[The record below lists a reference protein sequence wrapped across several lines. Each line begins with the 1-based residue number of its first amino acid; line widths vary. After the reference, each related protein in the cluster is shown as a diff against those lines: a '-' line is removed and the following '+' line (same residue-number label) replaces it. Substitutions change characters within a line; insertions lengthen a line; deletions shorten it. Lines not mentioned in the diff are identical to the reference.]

1 MYTMQAK
8 EGDTYDTLKKCITIN
23 IVDYE
28 FLPVNKVHTVYH
40 LTEDETRYRLT
51 DVLEVHFC
59 ELEKLR
65 TGMEISDADDPA
77 LNWMKFLA
85 ARTKGEM
92 EMVAKDDK
100 EIDLVDLRSAEP
112 ILRYEIAKDGK
123 LLYEREE
130 GLFERYRLFYIKR
143 FYELRPLIEEEL
155 NRISNSIKE
164 VLASDR

>member
-1 MYTMQAK
+1 MK
-8 EGDTYDTLKKCITIN
+8 L
-23 IVDYE
+23 
-28 FLPVNKVHTVYH
+28 
-40 LTEDETRYRLT
+40 
-51 DVLEVHFC
+51 LE
-59 ELEKLR
+59 ELIIFHRK
-65 TGMEISDADDPA
+65 S
-77 LNWMKFLA
+77 
-85 ARTKGEM
+85 
-92 EMVAKDDK
+92 